1 MRYISGFAPKINA
14 VMNLIH
20 VYNLP
25 PIENVTLRNQRQLKL
40 HAQPEQLKS
49 LKTYFNKYSSEQVAE
64 ANTTFH
70 VEESNSVTA
79 AILVKAADL
88 QAGLVV
94 VGRKGKQS
102 KRGLLAGNIA
112 NALMDKLSCPLLV
125 VPNNLTDPLIRNI
138 VYASDFEADDIIVL
152 SQLKELAESFNALIH
167 VVHIPVRKEYSSTEQ
182 MEWFKELLTQRLGP
196 TNIEF
201 HLLLSEDVTDGLHLF
216 IEGVEADLLC
226 MLERDEKGFFS
237 KFLRGDTVKRMKSIC
252 DIPILIYNRKSVI

>member
-1 MRYISGFAPKINA
+1 MHYITAFASKIKA
-14 VMNLIH
+14 VMNLLH

-25 PIENVTLRNQRQLKL
+25 PIENVTLRNQKQLKL
-40 HAQPEQLKS
+40 HAQPEQLDL
-49 LKTYFNKYSSEQVAE
+49 LKTYYNENSHMNGADYEPNFQ
-64 ANTTFH
+64 
-70 VEESNSVTA
+70 VEESNSVST
-79 AILVKAADL
+79 AILAKAKDL
-88 QAGLVV
+88 EAGMVV

-112 NALMDKLSCPLLV
+112 NALMDKLCCPLLV
-125 VPNNLTDPLIRNI
+125 VPNDLADPHIRNI

-152 SQLKELAESFNALIH
+152 SQLKELAESFKAVIH
-167 VVHIPVRKEYSSTEQ
+167 VVHIPVRNEYSSSEQ
-182 MEWFKELLTQRLGP
+182 MEWFKELLTQKLGP

-237 KFLRGDTVKRMKSIC
+237 KFLRGDTVKRMKSLC
-252 DIPILIYNRKSVI
+252 DIPILIYNRKSVV